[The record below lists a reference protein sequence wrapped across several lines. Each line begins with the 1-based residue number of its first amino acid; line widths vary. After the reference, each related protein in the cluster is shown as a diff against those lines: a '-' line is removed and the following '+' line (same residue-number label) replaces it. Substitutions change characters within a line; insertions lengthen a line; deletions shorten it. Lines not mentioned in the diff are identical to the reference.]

1 MNEYK
6 FKSYGVDYIFLEY
19 ENIMIPPFG
28 WYMNIF
34 SNENWE
40 RDTFDT
46 FNQVKDPTKIALD
59 IGGWIGST
67 AIWLSK
73 HFEKVVV
80 VEADKNA
87 IVALK
92 NNLKTNS
99 CDNVDL
105 FENVIYNKSQKTL
118 FFGYNPH
125 TSSQLGDS
133 TSSSKTN
140 SKNSS
145 DYIVEAIT
153 LESLIS
159 NYPKEKISFLK
170 IDIEGGEEHIMEDLF
185 ELGALYKW
193 KVWLSFHYGW
203 WENKDLNRFE
213 NLFKTI
219 KKLTFCGQEIKIEDF
234 SSYISNNHLGTF
246 YLEF

>member
-1 MNEYK
+1 MSEHK
-6 FKSYGVDYIFLEY
+6 FKSYGVDYIFLES
-19 ENIMIPPFG
+19 ENLMIPSFK
-28 WYMNIF
+28 WYMNVF
-34 SNENWE
+34 SNQNWE
-40 RDTFDT
+40 GDTFDT
-46 FNQVKDPTKIALD
+46 FNKVKDSTKIALD

-87 IVALK
+87 IIALK

-99 CDNVDL
+99 CENVDVC
-105 FENVIYNKSQKTL
+105 EKVIYNKSQERV
-118 FFGYNPH
+118 FFGQNPH
-125 TSSQLGDS
+125 TGSQLGDS
-133 TSSSKTN
+133 MSLSK
-140 SKNSS
+140 KNSDNS
-145 DYIVEAIT
+145 ADYDVETIT

-170 IDIEGGEEHIMEDLF
+170 IDIEGGEEKIMEDLF
-185 ELGALYKW
+185 ELGTMYKW

-203 WENKDLNRFE
+203 WENKDLSRFE
-213 NLFKTI
+213 NIFKNI
-219 KKLTFCGQEIKIEDF
+219 KKLTFRNQEIKVEDF
-234 SSYISNNHLGTF
+234 PSYIVNNRLGTF